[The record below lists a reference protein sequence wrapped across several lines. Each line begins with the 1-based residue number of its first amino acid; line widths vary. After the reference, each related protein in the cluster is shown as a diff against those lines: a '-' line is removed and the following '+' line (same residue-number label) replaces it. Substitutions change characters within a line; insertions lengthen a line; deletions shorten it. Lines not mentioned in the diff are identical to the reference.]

1 MRSRGVRMSLRVLFL
16 GGTGIIS
23 SACSWRA
30 VEAGLDL
37 TVVNRG
43 KTSTRPLPPEV
54 RVITA
59 DVADPAA
66 LAEIAAQDFDVVV
79 DWIAFTPDQ
88 VRARTEALRGHVGQ
102 YVFISSASAYQTP
115 PAR

>member
-1 MRSRGVRMSLRVLFL
+1 MTGLRVLFL

-43 KTSTRPLPPEV
+43 KTSTRPLPPEA
-54 RVITA
+54 RVLTA
-59 DVADPAA
+59 DINDASAFAEVAG
-66 LAEIAAQDFDVVV
+66 QDFEDRKSVV
-79 DWIAFTPDQ
+79 
-88 VRARTEALRGHVGQ
+88 
-102 YVFISSASAYQTP
+102 
-115 PAR
+115 